1 MKLRKVGADVKRMV
15 FLKMAAVTVA
25 ATIGMLL
32 SGCSVTDTAQANVQ
46 QDERPQAAPME
57 RRAPAS
63 NAAQTSLPDANYSNA
78 DLLAARKRGLATE
91 SAENAAPA
99 KTATIDPI
107 ALDPYT
113 RSEYPDVVA
122 RWRKLLPT
130 VERERRKAAKLAAA
144 DGRCDGVDNAQI
156 TDHGTQTDRH
166 YMIECNNITRFYFS
180 TTSLADNKPAIVR
193 NAADMGAQ
201 GVLDY

>member
-1 MKLRKVGADVKRMV
+1 MNAKR
-15 FLKMAAVTVA
+15 LALARSGVTVA

-32 SGCSVTDTAQANVQ
+32 SGCSITETAQTNTQRKERARASPSEPRATGANSTKT
-46 QDERPQAAPME
+46 A
-57 RRAPAS
+57 
-63 NAAQTSLPDANYSNA
+63 LPDSNYSNA
-78 DLLAARKRGLATE
+78 DLLAARKRGLAIE
-91 SAENAAPA
+91 SAEDAAPE
-99 KTATIDPI
+99 KTGTIDPI

-122 RWRKLLPT
+122 RWGKLLPT

-144 DGRCDGVDNAQI
+144 DARCDGVDNAQV
-156 TDHGTQTDRH
+156 TDRGTRADRH

-180 TTSLADNKPAIVR
+180 TASLTDDRPAMVR

-201 GVLDY
+201 GVADY